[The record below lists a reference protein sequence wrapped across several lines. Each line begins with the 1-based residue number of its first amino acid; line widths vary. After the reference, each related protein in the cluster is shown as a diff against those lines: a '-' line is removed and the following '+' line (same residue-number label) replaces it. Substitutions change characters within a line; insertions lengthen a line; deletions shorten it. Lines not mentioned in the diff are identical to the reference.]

1 MPKRLPP
8 PRGKFRP
15 GSGFPPQRQP
25 RPGKRPSSQ
34 TTCFKPE
41 PPIPPQD
48 AHLLQRPAHPQPPP
62 GETISPRLYP
72 GPVRDG
78 HLTWL
83 SPAEALPPPAPHTC
97 PAVGEGR
104 AREPGAPRVGP
115 RACRA
120 RLTKSGAAPCGRAT
134 GGRAG
139 AQARGRD
146 LGPGSAFPSRALAA
160 PADVSPVPRGL
171 GVPSSR
177 RTRLPPARA
186 APAAGRP
193 PPRALGAP
201 PPGPLGLQ
209 VRGPGVRDARA
220 CQAASPL
227 PPATRT
233 RARPPRAIQ
242 HRAPPP
248 PRTRWTGREP
258 AASPAPRALPWEPEQ
273 GRTAGGSSKGGGGG
287 GARPG
292 LERRG
297 AEGSGS
303 HNGRARGAEPPA
315 PRALAAAAEAEPAQ
329 PPNPLPHPRRRRR
342 PPPLDAR
349 SPRPAP
355 HPRPLPRSPRA
366 PARPQP
372 GAPPR
377 TAPRALPLGPYPP
390 QLLPCGHRVPRP
402 IHTPTFP
409 APCSR
414 ALSVL
419 APRPLADPGLAHPPV
434 SPPVPESLS
443 QAAGPSLSPDLV
455 LKRPIPRPAPPLP
468 AFPRPT
474 FFPCSWGFCFRSGER
489 PSRSTYPLGFW

>member
-1 MPKRLPP
+1 MRTRDREPSGRPGPRRRPGAGKRLP
-8 PRGKFRP
+8 RP
-15 GSGFPPQRQP
+15 G
-25 RPGKRPSSQ
+25 PGRS
-34 TTCFKPE
+34 
-41 PPIPPQD
+41 
-48 AHLLQRPAHPQPPP
+48 
-62 GETISPRLYP
+62 
-72 GPVRDG
+72 
-78 HLTWL
+78 
-83 SPAEALPPPAPHTC
+83 
-97 PAVGEGR
+97 
-104 AREPGAPRVGP
+104 
-115 RACRA
+115 
-120 RLTKSGAAPCGRAT
+120 AA
-134 GGRAG
+134 
-139 AQARGRD
+139 
-146 LGPGSAFPSRALAA
+146 
-160 PADVSPVPRGL
+160 VSPVPRGL

-177 RTRLPPARA
+177 RTRLPLARA

-193 PPRALGAP
+193 PPRALGAR

-209 VRGPGVRDARA
+209 VRGPGGRDARA

-227 PPATRT
+227 PPAARA

-273 GRTAGGSSKGGGGG
+273 GRPAGGSSKGGGGG

-292 LERRG
+292 LVRRG

-366 PARPQP
+366 PAGPQP
-372 GAPPR
+372 GAPP
-377 TAPRALPLGPYPP
+377 PALPPAPSFWVPPPP
-390 QLLPCGHRVPRP
+390 QLLPCGRGVPRP

-409 APCSR
+409 ALCSR
-414 ALSVL
+414 ALSAR
-419 APRPLADPGLAHPPV
+419 APRPLTDPGLPHPPA
-434 SPPVPESLS
+434 PLKLLT
-443 QAAGPSLSPDLV
+443 AGPRVAVPGCRAVSQPGPGS
-455 LKRPIPRPAPPLP
+455 
-468 AFPRPT
+468 
-474 FFPCSWGFCFRSGER
+474 
-489 PSRSTYPLGFW
+489 